1 MVDRNCK
8 TVNSLRKPMKKILFF
23 LAFLLASLSI
33 WAQEVKYDTYYNSHF
48 NKDFEIMVFANN
60 DTITKVWIEIGSEN
74 NERNYIVVNANI
86 LPHFTSML
94 ELAQS
99 EYCVEL
105 SDVKDIKSP
114 RYLAYGLFPLV
125 DVAWIRRDPLDL
137 RGSYRE
143 KIALKL
149 NFLDNGKIT
158 ASWTQELPDSE
169 NPYILQRINFAFD
182 SVDDFDYLINVLEEL
197 QRDN

>member
-1 MVDRNCK
+1 
-8 TVNSLRKPMKKILFF
+8 
-23 LAFLLASLSI
+23 
-33 WAQEVKYDTYYNSHF
+33 
-48 NKDFEIMVFANN
+48 MVFANN